1 MLLIGNVHVISLA
14 DKRQKTL
21 ISMVK
26 VEYCGLHW
34 LSPIYPYYVP
44 NIHTSSIYMSVVGY
58 ISPLYLSL
66 ISRCVWHSPGP
77 SAAAG
82 ASHLAFPGSGHS
94 GNIGFCHYWIR
105 WDAVRLVELMVQGH
119 WDLLCSFSGRCRGE
133 LARASRASCI
143 FGKHETPVAFLS
155 FPDIFVDTKR
165 YSANSA
171 NDADSSVRLP
181 FVGYTS
187 TCTLPQQTWLYS
199 MSHRFTAD
207 IFTFGKKHVL
217 KTFLLLETSQSHGR
231 STHAKCHQV
240 MIPTSDLTSI
250 ALISIPLKPKRP
262 QMQLPKRNRLHRNSR
277 LIAFEWH
284 QGL

>member
-1 MLLIGNVHVISLA
+1 MYMSSALLTSG
-14 DKRQKTL
+14 KKTL

-165 YSANSA
+165 YSATLQMMRIHLLDCHSWA
-171 NDADSSVRLP
+171 THQHVRCHSRLGCTAWVIDLPLIYLPSVRN
-181 FVGYTS
+181 
-187 TCTLPQQTWLYS
+187 
-199 MSHRFTAD
+199 MS
-207 IFTFGKKHVL
+207 
-217 KTFLLLETSQSHGR
+217 
-231 STHAKCHQV
+231 
-240 MIPTSDLTSI
+240 
-250 ALISIPLKPKRP
+250 
-262 QMQLPKRNRLHRNSR
+262 
-277 LIAFEWH
+277 
-284 QGL
+284 